1 MKPPYESQRFVE
13 RPRNEILIFLV
24 DLPTN
29 THKEQHDNLVANP
42 QTLGSKSDYM
52 RPWWNPL
59 TLSRF
64 SIWCSKLRLFEK
76 RWKTDNHDQFSILFC
91 CSVDFWYMFFLCA
104 NLLWFNGCPYIFNWR
119 IPHNMCQNIWRNFHM
134 FKICTHVIHIPHNCP
149 SYFSLTCNLHVVNS
163 IYI

>member
-91 CSVDFWYMFFLCA
+91 CSVDFWYMFFCVQTYYGSMVVHIFLIGESHTTCA
-104 NLLWFNGCPYIFNWR
+104 KTFEEISTC
-119 IPHNMCQNIWRNFHM
+119 